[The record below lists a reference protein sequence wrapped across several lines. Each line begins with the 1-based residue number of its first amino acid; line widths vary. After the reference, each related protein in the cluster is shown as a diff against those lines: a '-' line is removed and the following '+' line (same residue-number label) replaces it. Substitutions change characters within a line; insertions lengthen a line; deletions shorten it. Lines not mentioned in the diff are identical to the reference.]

1 MNLFFIILLS
11 LFEVLL
17 CTTFLLVM
25 FEDVGGV
32 LQPFGLQ
39 ENGNLKFRQF
49 VTQLLGV
56 SEQNENSKYSV
67 LRVLGFGMG
76 GILLALQAL
85 IANRRAKAMQETA
98 KAQVKANKHT
108 ERGQQQE
115 RLKNAIEHLGN
126 ASESMRLGG
135 TYELFHL
142 AKDNPELSQTLLDIL
157 CAHIR
162 TKTGEP
168 IYQENHQCKPSV
180 EIQSILS
187 LLFRENPEVF
197 GDRVDLKESW
207 LKGADLKDTS
217 FPRAA
222 ILTGVHLQGAELQG
236 AQLQEAELQGAQL
249 QGAYL
254 QEANLEKADLQEAQL
269 QGADLQGAQLQEAY
283 LQEAQ
288 LQRAY
293 LQEANLEKADLQEA
307 NLEKADLRKAK
318 LESANLRDA
327 RLEGA
332 LIDCTDD
339 P

>member
-1 MNLFFIILLS
+1 MNLFFIIFLS

-17 CTTFLLVM
+17 CTVFLFVM
-25 FEDVGGV
+25 FEDVGNV
-32 LQPFGLQ
+32 FQPFGLL
-39 ENGNLKFRQF
+39 EDGNLKFLQF
-49 VTQLLGV
+49 VAQLLGV

-98 KAQVKANKHT
+98 KAQVKANEHT

-142 AKDNPELSQTLLDIL
+142 AKDNPGLSQTLLDIL

-168 IYQENHQCKPSV
+168 IYQENHQYQCKPSV

-207 LKGADLKDTS
+207 LKGADLI
-217 FPRAA
+217 AVYA
-222 ILTGVHLQGAELQG
+222 
-236 AQLQEAELQGAQL
+236 
-249 QGAYL
+249 
-254 QEANLEKADLQEAQL
+254 
-269 QGADLQGAQLQEAY
+269 
-283 LQEAQ
+283 
-288 LQRAY
+288 
-293 LQEANLEKADLQEA
+293 
-307 NLEKADLRKAK
+307 
-318 LESANLRDA
+318 
-327 RLEGA
+327 
-332 LIDCTDD
+332 
-339 P
+339 